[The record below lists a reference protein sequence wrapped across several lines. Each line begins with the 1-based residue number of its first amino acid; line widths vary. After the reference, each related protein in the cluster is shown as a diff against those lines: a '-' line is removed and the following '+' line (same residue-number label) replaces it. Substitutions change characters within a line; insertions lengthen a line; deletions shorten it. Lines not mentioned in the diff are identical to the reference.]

1 MPDPSQSNSD
11 RLRDLRHKG
20 TPEEPA
26 QRHPSQSSPS
36 STPGTAATTPQ
47 TAAPA
52 QAPARPI
59 SRDSRTPVIVALSVV
74 GAVLMT
80 SLVIAFA
87 VRTQESAPVSAGE
100 DSSVPAEPAV
110 EPADPVVPDDVAAFD
125 RPSNVSEL
133 IDKVTGSTVVI
144 ECVSDESFG
153 SGFAFDLNSIGG
165 PIERVVVT
173 NHHVIVGCLDSGQ
186 VDVYQG
192 DDYYPGTIESWDRNA
207 DLAVVSVPGLTASAL
222 EPNFEPQVGQWVMA
236 VGAPEGVENS
246 ASFGY
251 ITGILDNEPTI
262 TSDAI
267 IAGGSSGGPLVDN
280 QGRVVA
286 VNYAVWEEATGISLS
301 APIDALCLTAVNCN

>member
-1 MPDPSQSNSD
+1 MTQQPGSNSD

-20 TPEEPA
+20 TPEEPVERA
-26 QRHPSQSSPS
+26 PRQQSSPPPA
-36 STPGTAATTPQ
+36 TPPVP
-47 TAAPA
+47 APL
-52 QAPARPI
+52 RPTY
-59 SRDSRTPVIVALSVV
+59 SGSHMPVIVGLSVV
-74 GAVLMT
+74 GALLMT
-80 SLVIAFA
+80 SLVIAL
-87 VRTQESAPVSAGE
+87 VLRSQDSAPVSAGE
-100 DSSVPAEPAV
+100 DASVAADPAV
-110 EPADPVVPDDVAAFD
+110 APAPPAVLDDVAAFD

-207 DLAVVSVPGLTASAL
+207 DLSVVSVPGLAAPAL
-222 EPNFEPQVGQWVMA
+222 EPNFNPQVGQWVMA
-236 VGAPEGVENS
+236 VGAPVGVVNS

-251 ITGILDNEPTI
+251 ITGILDTEPTI

-280 QGRVVA
+280 QGRVIA
-286 VNYAVWEEATGISLS
+286 ANYAVWEEATGISLS

>member
-1 MPDPSQSNSD
+1 MTQPPASNSD

-26 QRHPSQSSPS
+26 QRHPSQPSSS
-36 STPGTAATTPQ
+36 STPGTAATNPQ

-52 QAPARPI
+52 QAAVRPP
-59 SRDSRTPVIVALSVV
+59 SRRSRTPVIVALSVV
-74 GAVLMT
+74 GALLMT
-80 SLVIAFA
+80 SLVIAL
-87 VRTQESAPVSAGE
+87 VLRSQDSTPVSAGE
-100 DSSVPAEPAV
+100 DSSVPAESAV
-110 EPADPVVPDDVAAFD
+110 EPAPPAVPDDVAAFD
-125 RPSNVSEL
+125 RPSNVSGL
-133 IDKVTGSTVVI
+133 IEKVIDSTVVI

-207 DLAVVSVPGLTASAL
+207 DLAVVSVPGLAAPAL
-222 EPNFEPQVGQWVMA
+222 EPNFNPQVGQWVMA
-236 VGAPEGVENS
+236 VGAPVGVVNS

-251 ITGILDNEPTI
+251 ITGILDTEPTI

-280 QGRVVA
+280 QGRVIA
-286 VNYAVWEEATGISLS
+286 ANYAVWEEATGISLS